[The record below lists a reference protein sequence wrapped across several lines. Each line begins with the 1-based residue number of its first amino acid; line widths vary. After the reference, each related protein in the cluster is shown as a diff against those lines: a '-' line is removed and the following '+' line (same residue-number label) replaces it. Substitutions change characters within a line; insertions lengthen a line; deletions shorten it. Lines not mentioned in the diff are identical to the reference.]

1 MNRTEEDI
9 LLNFQP
15 NIPVGPEEID
25 LEEVEEQPHPALD
38 TYTRDMIIERDAA
51 KRAAKRAAA
60 AKRAEAGDIDNLLQ
74 TATSTNYRMDNLNSM
89 NSIGGK
95 SKSKS
100 RSRSAKKSKSK
111 SRTARKS
118 RRKSRSRKNRNRRN
132 KTDRN

>member
-9 LLNFQP
+9 LLDFQP
-15 NIPVGPEEID
+15 NIPVGPEEFD
-25 LEEVEEQPHPALD
+25 VEVVQEQPHPALD
-38 TYTRDMIIERDAA
+38 TYTNDMITERQDAA
-51 KRAAKRAAA
+51 KRAKQAKRAAA
-60 AKRAEAGDIDNLLQ
+60 AEAGDIDNLLQ

-95 SKSKS
+95 SKSKYK
-100 RSRSAKKSKSK
+100 SARKYKYK

-132 KTDRN
+132 KTARN